1 MKQTSQQKKASRTVM
16 QGDKSTSQNAGAIP
30 VIEPKDSA
38 LEKRIQEALAP
49 YPAPMSRSQFREA
62 CRIST
67 RTSLYLIKSGL
78 VPCQDNGKKTR
89 CYKIYKKDVAE
100 YLRRRES
107 DPMHYTPPSG
117 WYSNHPNRK
126 PPKPALVGRVD
137 LDLAA
142 RMVMRY
148 HYENELKHYPDVLTV
163 SDISRLTGYSQHT
176 VSRWCTEG
184 RVKTLMRQPKFI
196 VPKVWLLEFLHSD
209 AYHEIVR
216 KSGKHRKAVWASS
229 NVR

>member
-1 MKQTSQQKKASRTVM
+1 MKQTNQKKKVALNVVPV
-16 QGDKSTSQNAGAIP
+16 GGNAIQNAGTAP
-30 VIEPKDSA
+30 VSEPKNPL

-49 YPAPMSRSQFREA
+49 YPDPMSRSQFREA
-62 CRIST
+62 CRIGT

-196 VPKVWLLEFLHSD
+196 VPKVWLLDFLCSD
-209 AYHEIVR
+209 DYNQINR
-216 KSGKHRKAVWASS
+216 KSKKHRRLLK
-229 NVR
+229 

>member
-1 MKQTSQQKKASRTVM
+1 MKQTNQKKKVAPDAVPVGSNAI
-16 QGDKSTSQNAGAIP
+16 QNAGTAP

-38 LEKRIQEALAP
+38 LEKHIQEALASSP
-49 YPAPMSRSQFREA
+49 DPMSRSQFREA
-62 CRIST
+62 CRIGT

-78 VPCQDNGKKTR
+78 VPCQNGGKKTR

-100 YLRRRES
+100 YLRRREL

-117 WYSNHPNRK
+117 WYSNHSNRK

-184 RVKTLMRQPKFI
+184 HVKTLMRQSKFI

-216 KSGKHRKAVWASS
+216 KSGKHRKAVWEST
-229 NVR
+229 NVK